1 MTTSATFNGDVLRAD
16 NPDDI
21 SEYKM
26 TLKMGE
32 RIAITFEP
40 WGKFRTRKQ
49 QGLLH
54 ELIGRY
60 ARQNNESAPHV
71 KMRWKVELGYYVPAD
86 PVLSGTIDAPE
97 WTSRVIDL
105 HDLYPEL
112 HGQRTFAFVR
122 SESTYTTRMEAEFIE
137 HAIAA
142 CSATQTHIEDI
153 LKTLA
158 MLKKGADND

>member
-1 MTTSATFNGDVLRAD
+1 MTTSATFDGNTIRPD
-16 NPDDI
+16 NPGEI
-21 SEYKM
+21 ATYKSR
-26 TLKMGE
+26 LKVGE
-32 RIAITFEP
+32 KVAITFDP

-105 HDLYPEL
+105 HDIYPDL
-112 HGQRTFAFVR
+112 HARRTFAFVR
-122 SESTYTTRMEAEFIE
+122 SESTYTTRMETEFVE

-142 CSATQTHIEDI
+142 CNETQTYIEDI

-158 MLKKGADND
+158 KLKDNK